1 MTVETEN
8 EAVVEEQEIVEEVV
22 ETEEIKEEEVEE
34 ETPLYLQEEDGEEE
48 ESKPDTVPLA
58 THLRKKQKYKDEI
71 QALREEIQNLKQVAP
86 QVKVEDFKIPEE
98 LDFDDPAEYRKA
110 LSDYN
115 VKVAQRTFQS
125 YEQDKRLREEAERV
139 EREREEAVNEHYKR
153 AEALLQKHSISAE
166 VYKNSEKNV
175 RESVELVMPGQ
186 GELVTE
192 SLISIVGEDSEKAML
207 YLGRNKTALA
217 EFTMLLQ
224 RDRTGLKAAA
234 YLGKIAGKVNSSVKR
249 TSQAPPP
256 VPSTTGEQGETS
268 SVSLMRK
275 YNDAHKKGE
284 IGRAYKIKQEAKK
297 NGFDTSKW

>member
-8 EAVVEEQEIVEEVV
+8 EVAEEQEIVEEVV

-71 QALREEIQNLKQVAP
+71 QALREEIQNLKQVSP

-98 LDFDDPAEYRKA
+98 LDFDDPTEYRKA

-153 AEALLQKHSISAE
+153 AEVLLQKHSISAE

-256 VPSTTGEQGETS
+256 APATTGEQGETS